1 MSLPLPTS
9 RLHAE
14 GLPLMA
20 EAIAEFVE
28 PVALPVPP
36 KEAPRS
42 TESLPSVRVAVVG
55 AGSRPLVTMA

>member
-1 MSLPLPTS
+1 MSLPFAIS
-9 RLHAE
+9 RLHAD
-14 GLPLMA
+14 GLELMA
-20 EAIAEFVE
+20 DAIAEFVE

-36 KEAPRS
+36 KVAPRS